1 MKFHKYSLTPIK
13 KSKKNTLSVKQ
24 KEFNRT
30 LSKERIFIEN
40 IIAKIKVFKCVS
52 NTYLNRLKR
61 FNLRIS
67 LICAIINFEH
77 GF

>member
-1 MKFHKYSLTPIK
+1 
-13 KSKKNTLSVKQ
+13 
-24 KEFNRT
+24 
-30 LSKERIFIEN
+30 RIFIEN

-61 FNLRIS
+61 FNLRMS
-67 LICAIINFEH
+67 LICGIINFEH